1 MAGPVK
7 KGRKR
12 KQRAKNNR
20 VIGKK
25 DGLTAKQRRFVEF
38 YVQTGNA
45 TEAAKQAGYS
55 EKTAYRTGADNIR
68 KPQIQKAIQKLVAE
82 EGEKRVVQAHETLEL
97 LSSIARGEVDEDN
110 ITVLVDHGKSRI
122 EHASTKV
129 SINNRIKA
137 LTLLAKFHGLLD
149 KAKNQNDGPEYQ
161 DDGLQAALNKTADE
175 VWNK

>member
-20 VIGKK
+20 VIGKR

-68 KPQIQKAIQKLVAE
+68 KPQIQKAIQKL
-82 EGEKRVVQAHETLEL
+82 
-97 LSSIARGEVDEDN
+97 
-110 ITVLVDHGKSRI
+110 
-122 EHASTKV
+122 
-129 SINNRIKA
+129 
-137 LTLLAKFHGLLD
+137 
-149 KAKNQNDGPEYQ
+149 
-161 DDGLQAALNKTADE
+161 
-175 VWNK
+175 